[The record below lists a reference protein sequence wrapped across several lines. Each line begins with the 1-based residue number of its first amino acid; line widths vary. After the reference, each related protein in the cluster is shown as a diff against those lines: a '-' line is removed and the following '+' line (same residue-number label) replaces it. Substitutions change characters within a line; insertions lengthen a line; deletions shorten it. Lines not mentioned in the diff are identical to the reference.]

1 MNKEQGSHKMKKNLG
16 QNFLRDMGIV
26 EEILRVAEIGEDD
39 RILEIGPG
47 DGALTAHLLSRAG
60 RVSAIEL
67 DAELIPR
74 LSDRFKESGNLS
86 LLEGNVLELDVSQ
99 YLSESGFEDGKYKV
113 VANIP
118 YYITAP
124 IIRMLLSLSIRPE
137 RIVLMVQEE
146 VAERLAASPG
156 KMSILSVMAQ
166 YYADVRKE
174 IFVPKTAFYPVPKVD
189 SMIVKLVPKRTFDR
203 EEDRKL
209 FRVVRAGFAARRKT
223 LSNNISSSFHIPRD
237 EVEAIFSEIGLDPM
251 IRAQELHVG
260 DWERLA
266 ALIAARPE

>member
-1 MNKEQGSHKMKKNLG
+1 MEKVKPKKALG
-16 QNFLRDMGIV
+16 QNFLRNTDIIGGIV
-26 EEILRVAEIGEDD
+26 RVADVGKDD
-39 RILEIGPG
+39 QVLEIGPG
-47 DGALTAHLLSRAG
+47 DGALTAHLVSRAG

-67 DAELIPR
+67 DADLIPR
-74 LSDRFKESGNLS
+74 LSERFKESDNLS
-86 LLEGNVLELDVSQ
+86 LLEGNILELDVNQ
-99 YLSESGFEDGKYKV
+99 YLSEAGFEDGRYKV

-146 VAERLAASPG
+146 VADRLAAHPG
-156 KMSILSVMAQ
+156 DMSIVSVMAQ

-189 SMIVKLVPKRTFDR
+189 STVISLVPKRPFDR
-203 EEDRKL
+203 DGDRKL

-223 LSNNISSSFHIPRD
+223 LSNNIASSFRIPRG
-237 EVEAIFSEIGLDPM
+237 EVETMLSVLGLDPM
-251 IRAQELHVG
+251 VRAQELHIE

-266 ALIAARPE
+266 DMIAARHE